1 MKNFRENKG
10 ITLIALII
18 TIVVLLIIA
27 GISISGGIEGI
38 DKADDNRAMSDLE
51 KVQHAITE
59 RYTKFELLKDKS
71 LIVGT
76 KVDTLPTLPTP
87 TGDAETPT
95 WKVKQVITG
104 DNVSPHPERN
114 YYRLSKSDLENLGL
128 TGDYKK
134 SSYIV
139 NYYTGEVFD
148 ENVQTTS
155 KGNVL
160 YKTAIDEEKN
170 EVLDG
175 IVLNNLIACYDAIN
189 NTGNG
194 HSDSIT
200 TWKDLSGNGYDG
212 VLTNVTMGNSYAQF
226 NGTNSWTNLGNIRD
240 YTNQITLEATIN
252 VPTAVANKREIICN
266 QETGGVCL
274 RYIDEKVEFVI
285 YLKNVGYVV
294 ARCDQSMLTN
304 KKYHIVGTYNG
315 SSIKIYINGIE
326 QNDITLYDGDYN
338 PSPNILDNP
347 GTINRPKGNTVMALG
362 CNPIVTRSEMYY
374 FKGNIYSAKIYN
386 RALSAN
392 EVKQNYNYDR
402 SKYGIEE

>member
-27 GISISGGIEGI
+27 GISISGGIQGI

-226 NGTNSWTNLGNIRD
+226 NGTNSWANLGNIRD

-252 VPTAVANKREIICN
+252 VPTAVANKRDIICN

-347 GTINRPKGNTVMALG
+347 GTINRPKGNTVMSLG
-362 CNPIVTRSEMYY
+362 CNPNGTRSEMYY